1 MNILFL
7 SLRCPYPPNRGDR
20 IRNYYFIKHLA
31 KKHRVTLVSFVES
44 TDEIEMARPL
54 NQLCHQVEFVLF
66 NRTKALINSASGFF
80 SIEPFQVHYWRSL
93 KMQKT
98 VDELLDRNQFDLIHA
113 HLFRMGQ
120 YVTKY
125 NDKSKVLDLCDS
137 LALNLSRRSQMDR
150 GPHIPILKWEANRV
164 KKYEIEMMRSFDY
177 GTVVA
182 QSDRDYLISEN
193 PNLKLAVIPVGIDP
207 DYFIQSE
214 PVEDETVPHLLFTG
228 TMSYFPNVD
237 AACYFCHQILPLIQ
251 EKIPSVHFSI
261 VGSNPKK
268 TVQKLA
274 SHSVTVTGTVPD
286 TRPYFNQASVF
297 VSPMRSGSGLQV
309 KHLEAMATGL
319 PIVTTPLGASGIEGT
334 WGEHLCIAESP
345 EDFANRTIELIQNL
359 HLRRKIG
366 RSGQNL
372 VRHKYNWHVL
382 GKQLENV
389 YQQTYSAYLG

>member
-44 TDEIEMARPL
+44 IDEIEMAKPL

-66 NRTKALINSASGFF
+66 NRARALVNSASGFF
-80 SIEPFQVHYWRSL
+80 STEPFQVHYWRSL
-93 KMQKT
+93 KMQKK

-120 YVTKY
+120 YVSKY
-125 NDKSKVLDLCDS
+125 NGKSKVLDLCDS
-137 LALNLSRRSQMDR
+137 LALNLSRRYQMDR
-150 GPHIPILKWEANRV
+150 GPHVPMLKWEADRV
-164 KKYEIEMMRSFDY
+164 KKYEVEMMRSFDY
-177 GTVVA
+177 GMVVA
-182 QSDRDYLISEN
+182 QSDRNYLISEDS
-193 PNLKLAVIPVGIDP
+193 NLKLAVIPVGIDL
-207 DYFIQSE
+207 DYFIRSE
-214 PVEDETVPHLLFTG
+214 PVEDESVPHLLFTG
-228 TMSYFPNVD
+228 TMSYFPNID

-268 TVQKLA
+268 IVQKLA
-274 SHSVTVTGTVPD
+274 SPSVTVTGTVPD
-286 TRPYFNQASVF
+286 TRPYFNQSSVF

-319 PIVTTPLGASGIEGT
+319 PIVTTPLGASGLEGT
-334 WGEHLCIAESP
+334 WGEHLCVAETP
-345 EDFANRTIELIQNL
+345 KDFANRTIQLIQNS
-359 HLRRKIG
+359 HMRRRIG
-366 RSGQNL
+366 KSGQNL

-382 GKQLENV
+382 GQQLENV
-389 YQQTYSAYLG
+389 YQQTYSAYIG

>member
-44 TDEIEMARPL
+44 IDEIEMAKPL

-66 NRTKALINSASGFF
+66 NRARALVNSASGFF
-80 SIEPFQVHYWRSL
+80 STEPFQVHYWRSL
-93 KMQKT
+93 KMQKK

-120 YVTKY
+120 YVSKY
-125 NDKSKVLDLCDS
+125 NGKSKVLDLCDS
-137 LALNLSRRSQMDR
+137 LALNLSRRYQMDR
-150 GPHIPILKWEANRV
+150 GPHVPMLKWEADRV
-164 KKYEIEMMRSFDY
+164 KKYEVEMMRSFDY
-177 GTVVA
+177 GMVVA
-182 QSDRDYLISEN
+182 QSDRNYLISEDS
-193 PNLKLAVIPVGIDP
+193 NLKLAVIPVGIDL

-214 PVEDETVPHLLFTG
+214 PVEDESVPHLLFTG
-228 TMSYFPNVD
+228 TMSYFPNID

-268 TVQKLA
+268 IVQKLA
-274 SHSVTVTGTVPD
+274 SPSVTVTGTVPD
-286 TRPYFNQASVF
+286 TRPYFNQSSVF

-319 PIVTTPLGASGIEGT
+319 PIVTTPLGASGLEGT
-334 WGEHLCIAESP
+334 WGEHLCVAETP
-345 EDFANRTIELIQNL
+345 KDFANRTIQLIQNS
-359 HLRRKIG
+359 HMRRRIG
-366 RSGQNL
+366 KSGQNL

-382 GKQLENV
+382 GQQLENV
-389 YQQTYSAYLG
+389 YQQTHSAYIG

>member
-66 NRTKALINSASGFF
+66 NRTEALLNSASGFF

-93 KMQKT
+93 KMQKK

-150 GPHIPILKWEANRV
+150 GPYLPILKWEANRV

-237 AACYFCHQILPLIQ
+237 AVCYFCHQILPLIQ

-268 TVQKLA
+268 IVQKLA
-274 SHSVTVTGTVPD
+274 SPSVTVTGTVPD
-286 TRPYFNQASVF
+286 TRPYFNQSSVF

-319 PIVTTPLGASGIEGT
+319 PIVTTPLGASGLEGT
-334 WGEHLCIAESP
+334 WGEHLCVAETP
-345 EDFANRTIELIQNL
+345 KDFANRTIQLIQNS
-359 HLRRKIG
+359 HMRRRIG
-366 RSGQNL
+366 KSGQNL

-382 GKQLENV
+382 GQQLENV
-389 YQQTYSAYLG
+389 YQQTHSAYIG

>member
-44 TDEIEMARPL
+44 IDEIEMAKPL

-66 NRTKALINSASGFF
+66 NRARALVNSASGFF
-80 SIEPFQVHYWRSL
+80 STEPFQVHYWRSL
-93 KMQKT
+93 KMQKK

-120 YVTKY
+120 YVSKY
-125 NDKSKVLDLCDS
+125 NGKSKVLDLCDS
-137 LALNLSRRSQMDR
+137 LALNLSRRYQMDR
-150 GPHIPILKWEANRV
+150 GPHVPMLKWEADRV
-164 KKYEIEMMRSFDY
+164 KKYEVEMMRLFDY
-177 GTVVA
+177 GMVVA
-182 QSDRDYLISEN
+182 QSDRNYLISEDS
-193 PNLKLAVIPVGIDP
+193 NLKLAVIPVGIDL

-214 PVEDETVPHLLFTG
+214 PVEDESVPHLLFTG
-228 TMSYFPNVD
+228 TMSYFPNID

-268 TVQKLA
+268 IVQKLA
-274 SHSVTVTGTVPD
+274 SPSVTVTGTVPD
-286 TRPYFNQASVF
+286 TRPYFNQSSVF

-319 PIVTTPLGASGIEGT
+319 PIVTTPLGASGLEGT
-334 WGEHLCIAESP
+334 WGEHLCVAETP
-345 EDFANRTIELIQNL
+345 KDFANRTIQLIQNS
-359 HLRRKIG
+359 HMRRRIG
-366 RSGQNL
+366 KSGQNL

-382 GKQLENV
+382 GQQLENV
-389 YQQTYSAYLG
+389 YQQTHSAYIG

>member
-66 NRTKALINSASGFF
+66 NRTEALFNSASGFF

-93 KMQKT
+93 KMQKK

-120 YVTKY
+120 YVSKY
-125 NDKSKVLDLCDS
+125 NGKSKVLDLCDS
-137 LALNLSRRSQMDR
+137 LALNLSRRYQMDR
-150 GPHIPILKWEANRV
+150 GPHVPMLKWEADRV
-164 KKYEIEMMRSFDY
+164 KKYEVEMMRSFDY
-177 GTVVA
+177 GMVVA
-182 QSDRDYLISEN
+182 QSDRNYLISEDS
-193 PNLKLAVIPVGIDP
+193 NLKLAVIPVGIDL
-207 DYFIQSE
+207 DYFLQSE
-214 PVEDETVPHLLFTG
+214 PVEDESVPHLLFTG
-228 TMSYFPNVD
+228 TMSYFPNID

-268 TVQKLA
+268 IVQKLA
-274 SHSVTVTGTVPD
+274 SPSVTVTGTVPD
-286 TRPYFNQASVF
+286 TRPYFNQSSVF

-319 PIVTTPLGASGIEGT
+319 PIVTTPLGASGLEGT
-334 WGEHLCIAESP
+334 WGEHLCVAETP
-345 EDFANRTIELIQNL
+345 KDFANRTIQLIQNS
-359 HLRRKIG
+359 HMRRKIG
-366 RSGQNL
+366 KSGQNL

-382 GKQLENV
+382 GQQLENV
-389 YQQTYSAYLG
+389 YQQTYSAYIG